1 MDIRLKLLKNTNHIT
16 RSKLFIISMIS
27 LIIICNNKVQSQTMD
42 VGVLGG
48 GAYYLGDINPNLH
61 FAGTQP
67 AYGGFFR
74 YNYRD
79 RWAFRLGAMQSKL
92 KADDQDFQSINAVQ
106 AFIGDDINIDDPNLI
121 YYAIS
126 NRGLNFETDITE
138 INFLVEVNFFPFF
151 VGSKRNT
158 WTPYIFAGGAM
169 YLYNPKPIGG
179 GVNLRDLGTEGQGIA
194 GRPEPYG
201 ATAFAIPFG
210 VGLKISLAKRIGLGF
225 EWGMR
230 KTFNDYLD
238 DISSTYYLDLYGYN
252 PEEGVYYAPNPDN
265 PVEIIAFPISDE
277 VYYSDPTFSHKKG
290 EKRGDQYNND
300 WYAFFGVS
308 VTFKINLLKD
318 DGCRDFTRDS
328 YY

>member
-1 MDIRLKLLKNTNHIT
+1 MHKLQFLKRKNNIT
-16 RSKLFIISMIS
+16 YTCI
-27 LIIICNNKVQSQTMD
+27 LIITMINLVLLPNREAQAQTMD
-42 VGVLGG
+42 VGLFGG
-48 GAYYLGDINPNLH
+48 GSYYLGDINPGLH
-61 FAGTQP
+61 FVGTQA

-79 RWAFRLGAMQSKL
+79 RWAFRLGASQGKL
-92 KADDQDFQSINAVQ
+92 KANDNDFNQVQAVQ
-106 AFIGDDINIDDPNLI
+106 TYLGGDFDINDPNLV

-138 INFLVEVNFFPFF
+138 IHLITELHFFPFF

-158 WTPYIFAGGAM
+158 WTPYIFGGLAM
-169 YLYNPKPIGG
+169 YLYNPRPIGG
-179 GVNLRDLGTEGQGIA
+179 GPNLRDLGTEGQGLS
-194 GRPEPYG
+194 GRNEPYG
-201 ATAFAIPFG
+201 ATAVSIPFG
-210 VGLKISLAKRIGLGF
+210 IGMKFSLGKRLGLGF

-252 PEEGVYYAPNPDN
+252 PDEGVYYAPNPEN
-265 PVEIIAFPISDE
+265 PVEIISFPITDD

-290 EKRGDQYNND
+290 EKRGDQYNKD

-308 VTFKINLLKD
+308 LTFKINLNED
-318 DGCRDFTRDS
+318 DGCRDFSRDS

>member
-1 MDIRLKLLKNTNHIT
+1 M
-16 RSKLFIISMIS
+16 SKLRLLYNKYNIVNSVPLIMFVVGS
-27 LIIICNNKVQSQTMD
+27 LLFVCKNSQAQTMD
-42 VGVLGG
+42 VGLFGG
-48 GAYYLGDINPNLH
+48 GSYYLGDINPDLH
-61 FAGTQP
+61 FVGTQA

-79 RWAFRLGAMQSKL
+79 RWGFRLGASQGKL
-92 KADDQDFQSINAVQ
+92 KADDSDFSDVQ
-106 AFIGDDINIDDPNLI
+106 TIQAYNSGEININDPSAI
-121 YYAIS
+121 YFVTA

-138 INFLVEVNFFPFF
+138 IHLIAELHFFPFF

-169 YLYNPKPIGG
+169 YLYNPRPIGG
-179 GVNLRDLGTEGQGIA
+179 GPNLRDLGTEGQGLA
-194 GRPEPYG
+194 GREEPYG

-210 VGLKISLAKRIGLGF
+210 IGFKFSINKRLGFGF

-238 DISSTYYLDLYGYN
+238 DISSTYYQDLYGFN
-252 PEEGVYYAPNPDN
+252 PDEGVYYTPNPEN
-265 PVEIIAFPISDE
+265 PDEIISLPITDE

-290 EKRGDQYNND
+290 EKRGDQYNKD

-308 VTFKINLLKD
+308 LTFKINLNED
-318 DGCRDFTRDS
+318 DGCRDFSRDS